1 MSNGRTYS
9 SNKLRVMLTGALR
22 TIVNESY
29 QENFEIS
36 FMKNI
41 KNH

>member
-22 TIVNESY
+22 TIVKKSY
-29 QENFEIS
+29 QENVDITI
-36 FMKNI
+36 MKNI
-41 KNH
+41 